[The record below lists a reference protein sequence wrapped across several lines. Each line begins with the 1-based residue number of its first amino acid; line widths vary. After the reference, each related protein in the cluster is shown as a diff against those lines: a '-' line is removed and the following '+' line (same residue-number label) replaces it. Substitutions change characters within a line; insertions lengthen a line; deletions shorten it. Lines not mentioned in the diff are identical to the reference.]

1 MTTTHWKPDAAATLD
16 AMLTRI
22 LARRVAVE
30 QELLEMAAGKRP
42 MPDASKLRELARALG
57 DPTSAE
63 AMAVKIAAAE

>member
-1 MTTTHWKPDAAATLD
+1 
-16 AMLTRI
+16 
-22 LARRVAVE
+22 
-30 QELLEMAAGKRP
+30 LEMAAGKRP